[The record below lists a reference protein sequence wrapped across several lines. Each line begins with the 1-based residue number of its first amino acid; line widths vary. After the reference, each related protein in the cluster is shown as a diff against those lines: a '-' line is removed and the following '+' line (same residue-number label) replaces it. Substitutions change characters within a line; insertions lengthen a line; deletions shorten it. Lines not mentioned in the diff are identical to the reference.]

1 MYNSYKKRE
10 NMKFDKTVE
19 SAIKDVQTTIKDGTR
34 VEKSIDGVITNK
46 PITHPDHRGRLFE
59 IWNGTNDFWKDPVV
73 YCYMFSIK
81 QNTTKGW
88 GIHLEKKDRYTIIK
102 GEVVTVLYDPRLDSP
117 TYGMIQKVTLSE
129 QGIRQL
135 IIPTGVWHMNVNTS
149 ENESFLINH
158 PTEIYHHEAPDRYLM
173 PLDSKDI
180 PFDTTSLF
188 PTQNG

>member
-1 MYNSYKKRE
+1 MKYDKSVE
-10 NMKFDKTVE
+10 N
-19 SAIKDVQTTIKDGTR
+19 AIKDVQTTIKDGTR
-34 VEKSIDGVITNK
+34 TEKSISGIITNK
-46 PITHPDHRGRLFE
+46 PITHADHRGRLFE
-59 IWNGTNDFWKDPVV
+59 IWNGTQDFWKDPVV

-81 QNTTKGW
+81 QGTTKGW
-88 GIHLEKKDRYTIIK
+88 GLHLEKNDRYTLIK
-102 GEVVTVLYDPRLDSP
+102 GEIVTVLYDPRLDSP

-135 IIPTGVWHMNVNTS
+135 IIPTGVWHMNVNVS
-149 ENESFLINH
+149 EGESFLINH